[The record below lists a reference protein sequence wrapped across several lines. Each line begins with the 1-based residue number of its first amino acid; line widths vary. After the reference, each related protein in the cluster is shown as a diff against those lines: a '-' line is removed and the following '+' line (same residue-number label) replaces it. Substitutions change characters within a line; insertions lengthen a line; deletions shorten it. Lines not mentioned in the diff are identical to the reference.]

1 MKKQSIAQYL
11 CIGMAAFLFM
21 ACSQEEEAEKVNV
34 SVPLRVMINNGQSS
48 LTRATLSGLSTEF
61 EADDTIG
68 IFIANEDRTQ
78 YDNIPYVFDGTEW
91 NLAKGEYIPQKV
103 SFFDNYEY
111 FAYYPYSKSFNGW
124 WPYYYDRDEDGDCTA
139 DEFFYNFIRYWT
151 PRADQSTKAN
161 FNASDLMVGKGTIVS
176 AANGTVSFALKHQM
190 GLIRLSYYDW
200 ENQQN
205 YEDVS
210 FMDNSYFYDED
221 NPDEIYP
228 IPYNTGK
235 YLYYIAKPGT
245 TFSFWCWGNAFGMY
259 EGYSVNVKESKGVIT
274 TYTIHPSY

>member
-1 MKKQSIAQYL
+1 
-11 CIGMAAFLFM
+11 MAAFLFM

-91 NLAKGEYIPQKV
+91 NLAKGEYIPKKV

-176 AANGTVSFALKHQM
+176 AANGTVSFTLNHKM
-190 GLIRLSYYDW
+190 GLVRITIIDSNDGPMDDISGYYSPDLFPA
-200 ENQQN
+200 
-205 YEDVS
+205 S
-210 FMDNSYFYDED
+210 G
-221 NPDEIYP
+221 NPY
-228 IPYNTGK
+228 IPYNNGK
-235 YLYYIAKPGT
+235 YFYSIVPPGREVP
-245 TFSFWCWGNAFGMY
+245 FFFDGSRRPDDNP
-259 EGYSVNVKESKGVIT
+259 EEEIT
-274 TYTIHPSY
+274 AADAGHVTDIFFTNYRF

>member
-91 NLAKGEYIPQKV
+91 NLAKGEYIPKKV

-161 FNASDLMVGKGTIVS
+161 FNASDLMAGKGTILS
-176 AANGTVSFALKHQM
+176 ATTGTVSFTLNHKM
-190 GLIRLSYYDW
+190 GLVRIMFFDPNGIQIDNISNIGSVYFP
-200 ENQQN
+200 
-205 YEDVS
+205 EDKNPYIP
-210 FMDNSYFYDED
+210 FNSGQYFYCIVPPGREVPFLVVINEEQETITAADAGHVS
-221 NPDEIYP
+221 N
-228 IPYNTGK
+228 
-235 YLYYIAKPGT
+235 IAFDTP
-245 TFSFWCWGNAFGMY
+245 
-259 EGYSVNVKESKGVIT
+259 
-274 TYTIHPSY
+274 

>member
-1 MKKQSIAQYL
+1 MKKHCIPQYL
-11 CIGMAAFLFM
+11 FIGMAAFLFM
-21 ACSQEEEAEKVNV
+21 ACSQEEETEREYEP
-34 SVPLRVMINNGQSS
+34 VPLKVLINQSQS
-48 LTRATLSGLSTEF
+48 TDTRATLSGLSTEF
-61 EADDTIG
+61 EAGDTIG
-68 IFIANEDRTQ
+68 IFVENEDYTQ
-78 YDNIPYVFDGTEW
+78 YYNVPYVFDGSNW
-91 NLAKGEYIPQKV
+91 NLASGEYTPKRV
-103 SFFDNYEY
+103 SFLSNYHY
-111 FAYYPYSKSFNGW
+111 YAYYPYTKSLPG
-124 WPYYYDRDEDGDCTA
+124 WPYYNDSDEDGTCTA
-139 DEFFYNFIRYWT
+139 DDFFENVIDGWT

-161 FNASDLMVGKGTIVS
+161 FNASDLMVGEGTIVS

-274 TYTIHPSY
+274 NYTIYPSY